1 MKRLILSWLMATL
14 ITTLSFSQSIYPKKV
29 LIGNDTIVAV
39 TEPQLKVIN
48 RSLNDY
54 THLQDAY
61 KILQV
66 DLSAQDSIIHL
77 QSLECQALDSLVRS
91 QDLKIDFIKKDYT
104 EQLKYEKSLFTQ
116 YKKKSRKTTIGVG
129 VGGTLLG
136 FILGVLLIK

>member
-1 MKRLILSWLMATL
+1 M
-14 ITTLSFSQSIYPKKV
+14 
-29 LIGNDTIVAV
+29 LIGNDTIVAI
-39 TEPQLKVIN
+39 TEPQLIVIN

-116 YKKKSRKTTIGVG
+116 YKKKSNSQRDFPSNLRKSIRANPSKKAQF
-129 VGGTLLG
+129 L
-136 FILGVLLIK
+136 

>member
-1 MKRLILSWLMATL
+1 M
-14 ITTLSFSQSIYPKKV
+14 
-29 LIGNDTIVAV
+29 
-39 TEPQLKVIN
+39 IN

-116 YKKKSRKTTIGVG
+116 YKKKSRKTTIGVDL
-129 VGGTLLG
+129 GGSL
-136 FILGVLLIK
+136 IINKIRVLLIK

>member
-1 MKRLILSWLMATL
+1 MRRLILSWLMATL
-14 ITTLSFSQSIYPKKV
+14 ITTLSFSQGIYPKKV

-61 KILQV
+61 KILQM
-66 DLSAQDSIIHL
+66 DLSAQDSIIHF
-77 QSLECQALDSLVRS
+77 QSLECQSLDSLVNY
-91 QDLKIDFIKKDYT
+91 QDLKIAFIKKDYT
-104 EQLKYEKSLFTQ
+104 EQLRYEKSSFNQ
-116 YKKKSRKTTIGVG
+116 YKKKSRKITIGVG

-136 FILGVLLIK
+136 FILGVLLIR

>member
-1 MKRLILSWLMATL
+1 M
-14 ITTLSFSQSIYPKKV
+14 
-29 LIGNDTIVAV
+29 
-39 TEPQLKVIN
+39 IN
-48 RSLNDY
+48 SSLNDY

-77 QSLECQALDSLVRS
+77 QYLECKALDSLVRL
-91 QDLKIDFIKKDYT
+91 QDLKMDFIRKDFT
-104 EQLKYEKSLFTQ
+104 EQLNYERSLLNN

-136 FILGVLLIK
+136 FILGVLLIR